1 MLTSIAMYFNDIMQI
16 RVIYYVYMLTAYI
29 FSLVWWSEWGQD
41 IVDMDVS
48 TKYRIKDDELLGK
61 RYSMWTDKVENTTE
75 VVVSHP
81 Y

>member
-1 MLTSIAMYFNDIMQI
+1 M
-16 RVIYYVYMLTAYI
+16 
-29 FSLVWWSEWGQD
+29 GQD

-48 TKYRIKDDELLGK
+48 TKDRIKDDELLGK

>member
-1 MLTSIAMYFNDIMQI
+1 MLTSIAMYFNDIMQK

-29 FSLVWWSEWGQD
+29 FSLVWWLRVGQD
-41 IVDMDVS
+41 IVDMSVS
-48 TKYRIKDDELLGK
+48 AKDRIKDDELLGK
-61 RYSMWTDKVENTTE
+61 RYSMWTDKVENTIE